1 MTTPSERAQQ
11 VLQTWPIPTVNSGT
25 INVKARL
32 GKATVVVGA
41 NGSGKS
47 ALSRWRPAIPART
60 TCSRKLDCLTLRG
73 RRLFEVCTAPSA
85 PDPWGS

>member
-41 NGSGKS
+41 NG
-47 ALSRWRPAIPART
+47 A
-60 TCSRKLDCLTLRG
+60 CLTLRG